1 MKLNFKHLLV
11 KTFHGMPT
19 YTEPMP
25 KLDVIHNAVK
35 NALTKDGWSVTDDPY
50 IIQYRKTILYADLG
64 AERPI
69 AAERDGHKLVVEVKS
84 FIGASK
90 MQDLK
95 EALGQ
100 YDIYRYLLE
109 ETAPERKLYIA
120 ISKVAYNTFFVQDVI
135 QLILS
140 KHHLP
145 MIVVDVEK
153 EEITQWIN

>member
-1 MKLNFKHLLV
+1 
-11 KTFHGMPT
+11 
-19 YTEPMP
+19 MP
-25 KLDVIHNAVK
+25 KLDIIHDEVK
-35 NALTKDGWSVTDDPY
+35 NALIKDGWTITDDPY
-50 IIQYRKTILYADLG
+50 LIQYRRTTLYADLG

-69 AAERDGHKLVVEVKS
+69 AAEREGQKLVVEVKS
-84 FIGASK
+84 FMGASK
-90 MQDLK
+90 IQDLK

-120 ISKVAYNTFFVQDVI
+120 ISNVVYNTFFTQDVI
-135 QLILS
+135 RLILH

-145 MIVVDVEK
+145 IIVVDTEA